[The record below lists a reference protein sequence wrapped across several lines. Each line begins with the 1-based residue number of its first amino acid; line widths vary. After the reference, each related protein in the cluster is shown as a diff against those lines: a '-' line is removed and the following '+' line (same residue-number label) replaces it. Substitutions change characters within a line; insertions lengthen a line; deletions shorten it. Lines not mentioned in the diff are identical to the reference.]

1 MGLLPRSFGV
11 GILPSVSDPLEAVYL
26 RSGQPLPQ
34 LQTVGC
40 LKVPQP
46 FRDLLVHENDMT
58 PTLEAFH
65 GRRVSLRVLDRYQQ
79 ESRLLRQVVLKL
91 EGDGTPVEFGAI
103 RIHLSLFRSQ
113 ALQLILEEQV
123 PLGTILDEENIRHT
137 SDHKEFFSVFS
148 DAVVNRA
155 LDLTGAHQLFGRR
168 NVIRDGQGRPLAEMT
183 EILPP
188 ITGSSTR

>member
-1 MGLLPRSFGV
+1 MPPSSAV

-34 LQTVGC
+34 MRTIGC
-40 LKVPQP
+40 LKVPPP

-65 GRRVSLRVLDRYQQ
+65 GRRLSLDVLARHQR
-79 ESRLLRQVVLKL
+79 ENRLLRQVVLRL

-103 RIHLSLFRSQ
+103 RIDLTLFKSQ
-113 ALQLILEEQV
+113 AQQHILEGKV
-123 PLGTILDEENIRHT
+123 PLGTILREQNILHT
-137 SDHKEFFSVFS
+137 SGHKEFFWIFS

-155 LDLTGAHQLFGRR
+155 LELTGAHQLFGRR
-168 NVIRDGQGRPLAEMT
+168 NVIRDSQGRTLAEMT

-188 ITGSSTR
+188 VEPGKCI